1 MPSAVVSMKPLGSYV
16 PARGDELGKYSGN
29 EADNDSPENAEH
41 GLIPP

>member
-1 MPSAVVSMKPLGSYV
+1 MPSAETFRLVRA
-16 PARGDELGKYSGN
+16 ARGDELGKYSGN